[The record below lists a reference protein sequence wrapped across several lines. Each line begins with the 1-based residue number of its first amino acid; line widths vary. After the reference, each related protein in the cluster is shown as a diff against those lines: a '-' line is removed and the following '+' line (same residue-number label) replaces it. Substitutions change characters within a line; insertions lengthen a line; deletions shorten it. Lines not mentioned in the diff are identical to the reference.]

1 MQSLFEEKLTI
12 KMWVREENNVDDIS
26 SLKDY
31 LLNLGANF
39 VYPDSSFINFTTPE
53 NYIIPLD
60 KLDYFDQQ
68 NVLSIMLSNGDDKA
82 YMNTYNY
89 LKISKV
95 NYIPCSSL
103 HFIVVIIPKFSQM

>member
-39 VYPDSSFINFTTPE
+39 VYPDSKFINLTAHP
-53 NYIIPLD
+53 NYIMPID

-68 NVLSIMLSNGDDKA
+68 NVLSIMLSNGEDNRFI
-82 YMNTYNY
+82 NTYNY
-89 LKISKV
+89 LKMSKV

-103 HFIVVIIPKFSQM
+103 HFIVVIVPKCRQM